1 MQVSSKGLD
10 EMQLQRKNRI
20 GNQAFM
26 MLMYL
31 LLLDAGLYGF
41 GFRWISYP
49 ANIMVILTICSGI
62 YVIRLITGSAFVGP
76 STEKSKPLLR
86 VFLTVMVSVL
96 VASAVIVMLRIASFS
111 NNSEVDSE
119 SAPIL
124 FIAAAIALIIAVI
137 TGVIKNIQNKDDG
150 E

>member
-1 MQVSSKGLD
+1 MSSKGLD
-10 EMQLQRKNRI
+10 EMQLQRKNKI
-20 GNQAFM
+20 GNQAFI

-62 YVIRLITGSAFVGP
+62 YVVRLITGSAFVGP
-76 STEKSKPLLR
+76 STEKRKPLLR
-86 VFLTVMVSVL
+86 VFLTVLVSVL
-96 VASAVIVMLRIASFS
+96 VASAIIVMLRVASFS
-111 NNSEVDSE
+111 NNSQVDSA

-124 FIAAAIALIIAVI
+124 FIAAAVALIIAVI
-137 TGVIKNIQNKDDG
+137 TGMIKNTQNKDD
-150 E
+150 EE